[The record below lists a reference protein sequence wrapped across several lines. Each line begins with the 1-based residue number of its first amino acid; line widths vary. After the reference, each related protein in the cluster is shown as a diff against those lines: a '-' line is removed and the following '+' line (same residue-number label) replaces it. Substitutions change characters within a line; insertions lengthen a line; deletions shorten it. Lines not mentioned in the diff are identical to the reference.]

1 MEIISCWGSNISPEV
16 SLQPVNLEALVMLR
30 RLSAQSYF
38 LKPLCLSQDTKASL
52 HKDLRAEMR
61 TSRKD

>member
-38 LKPLCLSQDTKASL
+38 LKPLRLSQDAKASL